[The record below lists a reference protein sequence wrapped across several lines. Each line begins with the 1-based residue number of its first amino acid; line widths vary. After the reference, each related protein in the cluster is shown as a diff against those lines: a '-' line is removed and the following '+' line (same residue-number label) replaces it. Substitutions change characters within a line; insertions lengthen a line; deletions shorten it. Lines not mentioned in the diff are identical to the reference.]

1 MVGRADGGSFSIE
14 CFVSFE
20 PLKSTSEDESLISL
34 LAGDGQRFTALDI
47 GRRTQRGIEIAAAR
61 CTWSSSS
68 DASPFYG
75 PFDIS
80 ACRACRRQ
88 AVARKI
94 IILAHLVQ
102 IARSLARSLG
112 MLLLVACCLGRSK
125 PGAAPHAIARFPI
138 FHAHPFIA
146 CYSSNFGPLHNVG
159 EEEEAHSMKE
169 CRRFDTARSS
179 VPLDFSFMGVIIIS
193 STLRCIE
200 CSSALWILFD
210 AGGGRPLLCHCASG
224 GEGNRESLIVK

>member
-20 PLKSTSEDESLISL
+20 PLRSTSEDESLISL

-47 GRRTQRGIEIAAAR
+47 GRRTQRGIEIAAR
-61 CTWSSSS
+61 CCTWSS

-80 ACRACRRQ
+80 ACRACRRRAQ
-88 AVARKI
+88 NYYSCTSCAN
-94 IILAHLVQ
+94 
-102 IARSLARSLG
+102 RSLARSLG
-112 MLLLVACCLGRSK
+112 MLLLLACCLGRSK

-200 CSSALWILFD
+200 CAAPFG
-210 AGGGRPLLCHCASG
+210 AFMRPAAHFCV
-224 GEGNRESLIVK
+224 IVQVAAKGIEPP

>member
-20 PLKSTSEDESLISL
+20 PLRSTSEDESLISL

-47 GRRTQRGIEIAAAR
+47 GRRTQRGIEIAAR
-61 CTWSSSS
+61 CCTWSS

-80 ACRACRRQ
+80 ACRACRRRARR

-102 IARSLARSLG
+102 IARSLG
-112 MLLLVACCLGRSK
+112 MLLLLACCLGRSK

-146 CYSSNFGPLHNVG
+146 CYSSNFGPLHNAG
-159 EEEEAHSMKE
+159 EEE
-169 CRRFDTARSS
+169 D
-179 VPLDFSFMGVIIIS
+179 VPI
-193 STLRCIE
+193 R
-200 CSSALWILFD
+200 
-210 AGGGRPLLCHCASG
+210 
-224 GEGNRESLIVK
+224 